1 MGRRFF
7 MDDFEQSLKEH
18 ADKFQMIPSKK
29 VWHGIYN
36 DLHPGKRWPSVTMSL
51 LLIFTLVVIGH
62 LNTNNSRRSAYLTN
76 KISEAKKL
84 TGDLKRKGGS
94 TNNHRI
100 VVRKTDLDKSREI
113 FVYTPGQSN
122 NTGFAIGTTGRNYQ
136 NNDLKEDRQNLKED
150 RQLADNLKPGNNS
163 GSSFLEKEIILNPQ
177 PNSNSGEDNKTEKV
191 YNNETRPQNNID
203 LDGIMNATLQGKIVA
218 NHLDNQPTNKTLIEE
233 NNSNSEEVSANKN
246 MSDIISEKK
255 APNAERKVAELHK
268 KRNDKITWVY
278 FAAPVVST
286 VSFSGESLK
295 PGTGANLSP
304 GLPLNQKENK
314 VLHNSALGLE
324 AGAQLNYTLTK
335 KFRFT
340 AGAHFTYSGYNII
353 SNEVH
358 PTFATLV
365 LKDHATG
372 MTYSRSFITHYGDG
386 TGQTSVSIRNYNWE
400 ASIPFGLQYEILG
413 NNKVQFTV
421 GANLE
426 PSLVLKSNAYI
437 LSSDGNNYLNDPSL
451 FRKWNINSN
460 FGTFVTFGSGKL
472 KWQIGP
478 NVRYQWLSTYQ
489 RDYTIKE
496 HLINYGIRIGI
507 TK

>member
-1 MGRRFF
+1 M
-7 MDDFEQSLKEH
+7 
-18 ADKFQMIPSKK
+18 
-29 VWHGIYN
+29 
-36 DLHPGKRWPSVTMSL
+36 
-51 LLIFTLVVIGH
+51 
-62 LNTNNSRRSAYLTN
+62 
-76 KISEAKKL
+76 
-84 TGDLKRKGGS
+84 
-94 TNNHRI
+94 
-100 VVRKTDLDKSREI
+100 
-113 FVYTPGQSN
+113 
-122 NTGFAIGTTGRNYQ
+122 
-136 NNDLKEDRQNLKED
+136 
-150 RQLADNLKPGNNS
+150 
-163 GSSFLEKEIILNPQ
+163 
-177 PNSNSGEDNKTEKV
+177 
-191 YNNETRPQNNID
+191 
-203 LDGIMNATLQGKIVA
+203 
-218 NHLDNQPTNKTLIEE
+218 
-233 NNSNSEEVSANKN
+233 
-246 MSDIISEKK
+246 
-255 APNAERKVAELHK
+255 
-268 KRNDKITWVY
+268 
-278 FAAPVVST
+278 
-286 VSFSGESLK
+286 
-295 PGTGANLSP
+295 
-304 GLPLNQKENK
+304 
-314 VLHNSALGLE
+314 
-324 AGAQLNYTLTK
+324 NYTLTK

-386 TGQTSVSIRNYNWE
+386 TGQQVVTLHNYNWQ
-400 ASIPFGLQYEILG
+400 ASIPVGLQYEFLG
-413 NNKVQFTV
+413 NDKVQFNV

-437 LSSDGNNYLNDPSL
+437 LSSDGNNYINDPSL